1 MVLFAWS
8 GGHLGAL
15 CMMFGPKLLPDPK
28 QQSIAASV
36 MVACLVVGLAVGA
49 ALSSVCVMLL

>member
-1 MVLFAWS
+1 MFLFAWS
-8 GGHLGAL
+8 GGHLGSL

-28 QQSIAASV
+28 KQSIAASV